1 MAKLIVRIY
10 FPLQLESASLA
21 EFAIDSNGAEF
32 TRIAKVM
39 HPHQNLVCTIPPIKQ
54 NV

>member
-1 MAKLIVRIY
+1 MRETH
-10 FPLQLESASLA
+10 LELG
-21 EFAIDSNGAEF
+21 E
-32 TRIAKVM
+32 RHKVM